1 MNMEV
6 RYSANARDFKRY
18 TTEETRNEFL
28 IENVFEAGK
37 ITAVYSHVDRIITM
51 GAMPVEKNLVL
62 DEEFD
67 SRRDLG
73 QPYFLAGREMGVINV
88 GGPGAVCVDGDVYPL
103 ERLEGLYIPVGSRE
117 VIFQAAGASGA
128 ENPPKYYISTV
139 PAHHR
144 YEVKHITIDKA
155 HADDL
160 GEQKTANARVQRQYI
175 HPSVVDS
182 CALLM
187 GVTSL
192 KEGSVWN
199 TMPPHLHDRRME
211 VYMYFDVKEGEF
223 VSHFMGEPE
232 ETRHIIV
239 GNEQAVISPSWS
251 IHSGCGTSNFSF
263 VWAMTGENKDFDDME
278 RLPKTALK

>member
-1 MNMEV
+1 MEV
-6 RYSANARDFKRY
+6 RYSASARDFKRY

-28 IENVFEAGK
+28 IEEIFQPEK

-51 GAMPVEKNLVL
+51 GAMPLEKDLIL

-67 SRRDLG
+67 SKKDLG
-73 QPYFLAGREMGVINV
+73 QPYFLASREMGVINV
-88 GGPGAVCVDGDVYPL
+88 GGHGAVVVDGTEYAVD
-103 ERLEGLYIPVGSRE
+103 RLEGLYIPVGTKE
-117 VIFQAAGASGA
+117 VIFKAFGK
-128 ENPPKYYISTV
+128 EEPPKYYISTV

-160 GEQKTANARVQRQYI
+160 GEQKTANARIQRQYI
-175 HPSVVDS
+175 HPSVCDS
-182 CALLM
+182 CCLLM

-211 VYMYFDVKEGEF
+211 VYMYFDVKDGEF
-223 VSHFMGEPE
+223 VSHFMGEPK

-239 GNEQAVISPSWS
+239 HNEQAVISPSWS

-278 RLPKTALK
+278 RLEKTALR

>member
-1 MNMEV
+1 MEV
-6 RYSANARDFKRY
+6 RYSVNARDFKTY
-18 TTEETRNEFL
+18 TTEQTREEFL
-28 IENVFEAGK
+28 VEKVFEPGK

-51 GAMPVEKNLVL
+51 GATPVEKDLIL

-67 SRRDLG
+67 SKKDLG
-73 QPYFLAGREMGVINV
+73 HPYFLAGREMGVINI
-88 GGPGAVCVDGDVYPL
+88 GGKGAVAVDGSVYEL
-103 ERLEGLYIPVGSRE
+103 NRLEGLYIPVGSKE
-117 VIFQAAGASGA
+117 VIFKAADK

-155 HADDL
+155 RADDL
-160 GEQKTANARVQRQYI
+160 GEQKTANARIQRQYI

-211 VYMYFDVKEGEF
+211 VYMYFDVKDGEF
-223 VSHFMGEPE
+223 VSHFMGEQS

-239 GNEQAVISPSWS
+239 HNEQAVISPSWS

-278 RLPKTALK
+278 RLPKTVLR

>member
-1 MNMEV
+1 MEV
-6 RYSANARDFKRY
+6 RYSVNARDFKTY
-18 TTEETRNEFL
+18 TTEQTREEFL
-28 IENVFEAGK
+28 VEKVFEPGK

-51 GAMPVEKNLVL
+51 GATPVEKDLIL

-67 SRRDLG
+67 SKKDLG
-73 QPYFLAGREMGVINV
+73 HPYFLAGCEMCVINI
-88 GGPGAVCVDGDVYPL
+88 GGKGAVAVDGSVYEL
-103 ERLEGLYIPVGSRE
+103 NRLEGLYIPVGSKE
-117 VIFQAAGASGA
+117 VIFKAADK

-155 HADDL
+155 RADDL
-160 GEQKTANARVQRQYI
+160 GEQKTANARIQRQYI

-211 VYMYFDVKEGEF
+211 VYMYFDVKDGEF
-223 VSHFMGEPE
+223 VSHFMGEQS

-239 GNEQAVISPSWS
+239 HNEQAVISPSWS

-278 RLPKTALK
+278 RLPKTVLR

>member
-1 MNMEV
+1 MEV
-6 RYSANARDFKRY
+6 RYSTNARDFKTY
-18 TTEETRNEFL
+18 TTEQTRNEFL
-28 IENVFEAGK
+28 VEKIFEAEK

-51 GAMPVEKNLVL
+51 GAMPISKDLVL
-62 DEEFD
+62 DQEFD
-67 SRRDLG
+67 SKKELG
-73 QPYFLAGREMGVINV
+73 HPYFLAGREMGVINV
-88 GGPGAVCVDGDVYPL
+88 GGPGAVSVDGTTY
-103 ERLEGLYIPVGSRE
+103 EINRLEGLYIPMGSKE
-117 VIFQAAGASGA
+117 VIFKATGT

-144 YEVKHITIDKA
+144 YEVKHITMDKA

-160 GEQKTANARVQRQYI
+160 GEQKTANARIQRQYI

-223 VSHFMGEPE
+223 VSHFMGEPD

-239 GNEQAVISPSWS
+239 HNEQAVISPSWS
-251 IHSGCGTSNFSF
+251 IHSGCGSSNFSF
-263 VWAMTGENKDFDDME
+263 VWAMTGENKELDDME
-278 RLPKTALK
+278 RLTKTVLK

>member
-1 MNMEV
+1 MEV
-6 RYSANARDFKRY
+6 RYSTNARDFKTY
-18 TTEETRNEFL
+18 TTEQTRNEFL
-28 IENVFEAGK
+28 VEKIFEAEK

-51 GAMPVEKNLVL
+51 GAMPISKDLVL
-62 DEEFD
+62 DQEFD
-67 SRRDLG
+67 SKKELG
-73 QPYFLAGREMGVINV
+73 HPYFLAGREMGVINV
-88 GGPGAVCVDGDVYPL
+88 GGPGAVSVDGTTY
-103 ERLEGLYIPVGSRE
+103 EINRLEGLYIPMGSKE
-117 VIFQAAGASGA
+117 VIFKATGT

-144 YEVKHITIDKA
+144 YEVKHITMDKA

-160 GEQKTANARVQRQYI
+160 GEQKTANARIQRQYI

-223 VSHFMGEPE
+223 VSHFMGEPD

-239 GNEQAVISPSWS
+239 HNEQAVISPSWS
-251 IHSGCGTSNFSF
+251 IHSGCGSSNFSF

-278 RLPKTALK
+278 RLPKTVLK

>member
-1 MNMEV
+1 MDV
-6 RYSANARDFKRY
+6 RYSASARDFKRY
-18 TTEETRNEFL
+18 TTEETRSEFL
-28 IENVFEAGK
+28 IEKVFEPEK

-51 GAMPVEKNLVL
+51 GAEPVSEDLVL

-67 SRRDLG
+67 SRKELG
-73 QPYFLAGREMGVINV
+73 HPFFLAGREMGVINV
-88 GGPGAVCVDGDVYPL
+88 GGKGSVAVDGIDYAL
-103 ERLEGLYIPVGSRE
+103 ERLEGLYIPMGSRQ
-117 VIFQAAGASGA
+117 VIFRAADRK
-128 ENPPKYYISTV
+128 NPPKYYISSV
-139 PAHHR
+139 PAHHQ

-155 HADDL
+155 HADEL
-160 GEQKTANARVQRQYI
+160 GEQATANCRIQRQYI

-223 VSHFMGEPE
+223 VSHFMGEPQ

-239 GNEQAVISPSWS
+239 HNEEAVISPSWS

-278 RLPKTALK
+278 RLPKAALK

>member
-1 MNMEV
+1 MEV
-6 RYSANARDFKRY
+6 RYSASARDFKRY
-18 TTEETRNEFL
+18 TTEETRSEFL
-28 IENVFEAGK
+28 IENVFQPGK
-37 ITAVYSHVDRIITM
+37 LTAVYSHVDRIITM
-51 GAMPVEKNLVL
+51 GAMPTEKDLVL
-62 DEEFD
+62 DEEYD
-67 SRRDLG
+67 SKKDLG
-73 QPYFLAGREMGVINV
+73 HPYFLAGREMGVINI
-88 GGPGAVCVDGDVYPL
+88 GGHGAVVVDGTEYGVD
-103 ERLEGLYIPVGSRE
+103 RLEGLYIPMGTKE
-117 VIFQAAGASGA
+117 VVFKMGDQG
-128 ENPPKYYISTV
+128 ETPKYYICTV

-160 GEQKTANARVQRQYI
+160 GDQKTANARIQRQYI
-175 HPSVVDS
+175 HPSVCDS

-232 ETRHIIV
+232 ETRHILV
-239 GNEQAVISPSWS
+239 HNEQAVISPSWS
-251 IHSGCGTSNFSF
+251 LHFGCGSSNFSF

-278 RLPKTALK
+278 RMTKSALK